1 MRSALAGCLLMAGF
15 ALPLSAWAVDTDGDG
30 VDDIGA
36 TLYSTSFDTE
46 DARWSFG
53 GSGSWSRTSNIAART
68 PSYMVMTNCFGM
80 GCSMPVT
87 MTFTYTLSQASTIS
101 FWTKTTSPESYEY
114 TPFYIDN
121 VSVGDFAANRAFYI
135 QSSFPVSAGAHVFKW
150 KVQGNIFGNAY
161 IDDVSITSIAD
172 NCTTVPNA
180 NQLDTDKDG
189 QGDACDVDD
198 DNDGVPDYIDADPL
212 NPAVNIEKLLPLNS
226 NYKGSAMR
234 ESQELA
240 P

>member
-1 MRSALAGCLLMAGF
+1 MH
-15 ALPLSAWAVDTDGDG
+15 
-30 VDDIGA
+30 
-36 TLYSTSFDTE
+36 
-46 DARWSFG
+46 
-53 GSGSWSRTSNIAART
+53 
-68 PSYMVMTNCFGM
+68 
-80 GCSMPVT
+80 
-87 MTFTYTLSQASTIS
+87 
-101 FWTKTTSPESYEY
+101 
-114 TPFYIDN
+114 
-121 VSVGDFAANRAFYI
+121 
-135 QSSFPVSAGAHVFKW
+135 SSFPVSAGAHVFKW

-198 DNDGVPDYIDADPL
+198 DNDGVPDYLDPEPL
-212 NPAVNIEKLLPLNS
+212 NPANSSVWPLN
-226 NYKGSAMR
+226 NHYQGSAMR